1 MSQLV
6 HFTSFTV
13 IKMKIALLRQAPLLM
28 LPALLPLPL
37 PLLAADNAS
46 NTLVVSAAPA
56 ASGLSELD
64 TPAAVSVVS
73 GDDMRH
79 AAPRVNL
86 SENLTSVPG
95 LQIQNRQNYA
105 QDLQISVRG
114 FGSRSTFGVRGI
126 RMYVDGI
133 PASMPDGQGQTSNID
148 IGSIERVEVL
158 RGPFS
163 ALYGNASGG
172 VINVE
177 TERGQ
182 QPTTLEASSWYGSY
196 GSWRNSVKASG
207 ATGDGSH
214 AGDVNYTVSASRF
227 TTHGYRDHSAAQK
240 NLGNARLGVRID
252 DVSTLTL
259 LFNSVHVEAQDPG
272 GLTPDQWRDNPR
284 QVASN
289 VTLYNARKTVDQN
302 QAGLHYLRQMSDNDD
317 LSVMLYAGERE
328 TTQYQSIPLATQLKA
343 GYPGGVISL
352 ARHYQG
358 IDTRWTHRATLLT
371 LPVTLTGGLDY
382 ETMSEKRKGY
392 QNFTRSDGTTD
403 YGVQGDLRRNERN
416 LMWNLDPYLQT
427 AWQLS
432 DRWSLDAGVRFSTVN
447 FDANDYY
454 VTASDPD
461 DSGNRR
467 YHRWLPAASL
477 KYAIDDGWNAYVS
490 AGRGFETPTLNE
502 LSYRA
507 ADQAGLNLNLQPATS
522 NTVELGSKKRLGN
535 GLLTAALFQTDTK
548 NEIVSDS
555 SYEGRTSYKNAGETR
570 RRGLELGLDQQFGY
584 DWHLKAA
591 WTLLDARYR
600 SNACGSDS
608 CDGKRIPGIA
618 RNMAYA
624 GLAYA
629 PEQGWYAG
637 GDLRYLSDIAA
648 NDQNDVKA
656 PAYTV
661 VGLNSGYKW
670 LVQNW
675 TLDLFGRV
683 DNLLDRHYIGSVIV
697 NESNGRY
704 YEPAPGRNYSVGL
717 TLSYA
722 FQ

>member
-1 MSQLV
+1 
-6 HFTSFTV
+6 
-13 IKMKIALLRQAPLLM
+13 M
-28 LPALLPLPL
+28 LPAMLPVSA
-37 PLLAADNAS
+37 LAANAAN
-46 NTLVVSAAPA
+46 NTMVVSAAPS

-73 GDDMRH
+73 GEDMRH

-86 SENLTSVPG
+86 SENLSSVPG

-114 FGSRSTFGVRGI
+114 FGSRSTFGLRGI

-133 PASMPDGQGQTSNID
+133 PATMPDGQGQTSNID
-148 IGSIERVEVL
+148 IGSIDHIDVL

-163 ALYGNASGG
+163 ALYGNSSGG

-177 TERGQ
+177 TETGQ

-207 ATGDGSH
+207 ATGDGTQ

-227 TTHGYRDHSAAQK
+227 TTHGFRDHSSAQK
-240 NLGNARLGVRID
+240 NLGNAKLGVRID

-259 LFNSVHVEAQDPG
+259 LFNSVHVDAQDPG
-272 GLTPDQWRDNPR
+272 GLTAEQWKDNPR

-289 VTLYNARKTVDQN
+289 VTLYDARKTVDQT
-302 QAGLHYLRQMSDNDD
+302 QAGLHYQRQMSENDD
-317 LSVMLYAGERE
+317 LSVMMYAGERE
-328 TTQYQSIPLATQLKA
+328 TTQYQSIPKATQLRP

-352 ARHYQG
+352 SRHYQG
-358 IDTRWTHRATLLT
+358 IDTRWTHRDALFTI
-371 LPVTLTGGLDY
+371 PVTFTGGLDY
-382 ETMSEKRKGY
+382 ETMTEKRKGY
-392 QNFTRSDGTTD
+392 QNFSGDEL
-403 YGVQGDLRRNERN
+403 GVQGEMRRNERN
-416 LMWNLDPYLQT
+416 LMWNLDPYMQT
-427 AWQLS
+427 AWQLT
-432 DRWSLDAGVRFSTVN
+432 DKLSLDAGVRFSTVN
-447 FDANDYY
+447 FDSNDYY
-454 VTASDPD
+454 VTDSDPD

-467 YHRWLPAASL
+467 YHRWLPAAAL
-477 KYAIDDGWNAYVS
+477 NYAIDNSWNAYVS

-522 NTVELGSKKRLGN
+522 ETVELGSKKRIGN
-535 GLLTAALFQTDTK
+535 GLLTAAIFQTDTK

-555 SYEGRTSYKNAGETR
+555 SFEGRTSYKNAGETR
-570 RRGLELGLDQQFGY
+570 RRGLELGLDQQFGES
-584 DWHLKAA
+584 WRFKAA

-600 SNACGSDS
+600 SNACGTES
-608 CDGKRIPGIA
+608 CDGNRIPGIA

-629 PEQGWYAG
+629 PDQGWYAG
-637 GDLRYLSDIAA
+637 TDVRYLSDIAA
-648 NDQNDVKA
+648 DDENDVKA
-656 PAYTV
+656 PSYTV
-661 VGLNSGYKW
+661 VGVNSGYKW

-675 TLDLFGRV
+675 TLNLFGRV
-683 DNLLDRHYIGSVIV
+683 DNLFDRNYIGSVIV

-717 TLSYA
+717 TVSYA
-722 FQ
+722 FL